1 MIKFNIGIGK
11 LSRRDIRDLILGGII
26 IVAGIL
32 GVVTLF
38 NGTEGLRKFLSG
50 ILVILMT
57 ILIASGIISSEMN
70 SNAISESEANLV
82 SVVRVI
88 DGDTIVVDGDVHVR
102 LLGIDAPEA
111 GDCFYEE
118 SKDALVN
125 LVDGEE
131 VRLEKDI
138 SDKDNFGRLLR
149 YVFLENN
156 LFVNDSLLEEG
167 YADVL
172 PSGQDLLYRRLLT
185 SSRNQAITQRQ
196 GMWGACENQEEEAET
211 IFPLEKND
219 VPTDSECLIKG
230 NISEHGYGRTYFS
243 PGDPNYDTVKV
254 SFDKGEQFFCTEQEA
269 EAAGYKKA
277 ATSY

>member
-1 MIKFNIGIGK
+1 MSKIFNEETKEEFKK
-11 LSRRDIRDLILGGII
+11 LGRLFLGLAVVLG
-26 IVAGIL
+26 AIL
-32 GVVTLF
+32 GVLTLIGANETSRKWLAGF
-38 NGTEGLRKFLSG
+38 LIIILGIGGALYQMGSDLNSETAPETESN
-50 ILVILMT
+50 
-57 ILIASGIISSEMN
+57 LIT
-70 SNAISESEANLV
+70 
-82 SVVRVI
+82 VVRVI

-102 LLGIDAPEA
+102 LLGIDAPEQ

-172 PSGQDLLYRRLLT
+172 SSSQDMEYRRLLT
-185 SSRNQAITQRQ
+185 SSRNQAITQRK
-196 GMWGACENQEEEAET
+196 GMWGACENQEEKAET

-219 VPTDSECLIKG
+219 IPTDSECLIKG
-230 NISEHGYGRTYFS
+230 NISEHGYGKVYFS
-243 PGDPNYDTVKV
+243 PDDPNYNQVKI

-269 EAAGYKKA
+269 EAAGFVKNE
-277 ATSY
+277 SW